1 MSKGVIFTD
10 FYSALEEIPEVIEKY
25 FGKAR
30 GDLEDKLAAYH
41 TAYFNSAAVLYVPDN
56 IDIEEP
62 IEGLFF
68 QDKASDVPFHKH
80 VLIIIGKNSHISY
93 LERFETIGEGDAKA
107 TANISVEVIALDG
120 SQVKFS
126 AIDRLGNNVTTY
138 ISRRARHGKDA
149 VVDWAIGIMNEGNVI
164 ADFDSDLYGDGS
176 QANLKVVAA
185 SSGRQ
190 VQGVDTRVTN
200 YGCHTV
206 GHI

>member
-1 MSKGVIFTD
+1 MKNILVKS
-10 FYSALEEIPEVIEKY
+10 
-25 FGKAR
+25 R

-68 QDKASDVPFHKH
+68 QDKASDVPFNKH

-176 QANLKVVAA
+176 QANLKSSCCFIW
-185 SSGRQ
+185 SSGSRC
-190 VQGVDTRVTN
+190 GYARDELRLPHSWTYFTTRC
-200 YGCHTV
+200 YS
-206 GHI
+206 